1 MPTPS
6 PIPAEDAFIFRFEEE
21 FVDDLHCI
29 PMVVRF
35 KLDTCGI
42 KLKLAQWNQFS
53 QDEREQFIFQPCTTE
68 EEIADYREFLKDL
81 IFMYSETDAS
91 EIPIEENPPWL
102 DISVIP
108 PALVTKA
115 QDHDITLSLQQW
127 QNLMPLQRFALIKLS
142 RPSHESKNFLPAL
155 QEFGLI

>member
-1 MPTPS
+1 MPIPS
-6 PIPAEDAFIFRFEEE
+6 PMPAEDAFIFQFEEE

-29 PMVVRF
+29 PMAVRF

-91 EIPIEENPPWL
+91 EIAIAENPPWL
-102 DISVIP
+102 DTSVIP
-108 PALVTKA
+108 PALVAKA

-127 QNLMPLQRFALIKLS
+127 QNLTPLQRFALIKLS

-155 QEFGLI
+155 QEFELI